1 MITRKKFELAS
12 LICEFV
18 SREPW
23 IQLVHVLLLFQLT
36 GKRWAKRHVLR
47 KNKFGTQNILNRGAP
62 VLDNLTNFS
71 NSTKTA
77 VF

>member
-1 MITRKKFELAS
+1 MKKKLKLKIRNFYRTV
-12 LICEFV
+12 II
-18 SREPW
+18 
-23 IQLVHVLLLFQLT
+23 IQRT
-36 GKRWAKRHVLR
+36 GKRWAESVVMR